1 MRMIAFWS
9 TVSLIH
15 YIDIVMTADIYLFF
29 FFKFKLMSILLK
41 KKLFITCILR
51 NDFSVFNKITRN
63 RK

>member
-29 FFKFKLMSILLK
+29 FFKFKLDVHTAKEKTLHNVYFAK
-41 KKLFITCILR
+41 
-51 NDFSVFNKITRN
+51 
-63 RK
+63 